1 MDFAPGA
8 SMRGTPH
15 LPGTR
20 EFFTCLGGR
29 VSIFV
34 VGERFEL
41 GEGDVLGF
49 PGNVAHSYQN
59 DDARAIARGVSI
71 VILAKAG
78 V

>member
-1 MDFAPGA
+1 VNA
-8 SMRGTPH
+8 SSWR
-15 LPGTR
+15 
-20 EFFTCLGGR
+20 
-29 VSIFV
+29 
-34 VGERFEL
+34 
-41 GEGDVLGF
+41 GDVLGF